1 VKDYAILMLDLKGR
15 VTTWNAGTEHIKGY
29 TAEGIIGQPF
39 SIFYTRE
46 DAASGKPERDL
57 EVAAKEGRAEDEG
70 WRVRKDGSRFWA
82 NVIITAINDKDG
94 RPIGYSQV
102 TRDLTDRK
110 RAEET
115 LRQSEER
122 ARLMVEG
129 VKDYAIL
136 MLDLKGRVT
145 TWNAGTERIKGYS
158 AQEIIGQPFSI
169 FYTSEDAASG
179 KPERDLEAAAKSRFD
194 LS

>member
-1 VKDYAILMLDLKGR
+1 MKATILERTVQLETDL
-15 VTTWNAGTEHIKGY
+15 
-29 TAEGIIGQPF
+29 
-39 SIFYTRE
+39 RE
-46 DAASGKPERDL
+46 LQGE
-57 EVAAKEGRAEDEG
+57 
-70 WRVRKDGSRFWA
+70 
-82 NVIITAINDKDG
+82 ITD
-94 RPIGYSQV
+94 S
-102 TRDLTDRK
+102 K

-145 TWNAGTERIKGYS
+145 TWNAGTEHIKGYS

-169 FYTSEDAASG
+169 FYTGEDAASG
-179 KPERDLEAAAKSRFD
+179 KPERDLEVAAKEGRTEEEGGGVRKGGARFWANVIITAINDKDGRPIGYSKVTRD
-194 LS
+194 LTDRKRAEETLRQSEEQFRLISENVADLIAVLDLQGTRVYSSPS

>member
-1 VKDYAILMLDLKGR
+1 MKATIR
-15 VTTWNAGTEHIKGY
+15 ERNAQLQPALRKLQTEI
-29 TAEGIIGQPF
+29 
-39 SIFYTRE
+39 
-46 DAASGKPERDL
+46 
-57 EVAAKEGRAEDEG
+57 
-70 WRVRKDGSRFWA
+70 
-82 NVIITAINDKDG
+82 
-94 RPIGYSQV
+94 
-102 TRDLTDRK
+102 TDRK
-110 RAEET
+110 LAEET

-169 FYTSEDAASG
+169 FYTHEDAASG
-179 KPERDLEAAAKSRFD
+179 KPERDLEIAAKEGRTED
-194 LS
+194 EGWRV

>member
-1 VKDYAILMLDLKGR
+1 MKATILERTVQLETDL
-15 VTTWNAGTEHIKGY
+15 
-29 TAEGIIGQPF
+29 
-39 SIFYTRE
+39 RE
-46 DAASGKPERDL
+46 LQGE
-57 EVAAKEGRAEDEG
+57 
-70 WRVRKDGSRFWA
+70 
-82 NVIITAINDKDG
+82 ITD
-94 RPIGYSQV
+94 S
-102 TRDLTDRK
+102 K

-145 TWNAGTERIKGYS
+145 TWNAGTEHIKGYS

-179 KPERDLEAAAKSRFD
+179 KPERDLEVAAKEGRTEDEGWREREDGSRFWANVIVTAINDKDGHPIGYSKVTRD
-194 LS
+194 LTDRKQAEEALIRDAKELALSVESLRKQ

>member
-1 VKDYAILMLDLKGR
+1 MKATIRERNAQLETALSKLQTEITDRKQAEETLRQSEERARLMVEGVKDYAILMLDLRGR
-15 VTTWNAGTEHIKGY
+15 VTTWNAGTERINGY
-29 TAEGIIGQPF
+29 SAQEIIGQPF
-39 SIFYTRE
+39 SIFYTGE

-57 EVAAKEGRAEDEG
+57 EVAAKEGRTEDEG

-94 RPIGYSQV
+94 RPIGYSKV

-122 ARLMVEG
+122 ARLMV
-129 VKDYAIL
+129 
-136 MLDLKGRVT
+136 
-145 TWNAGTERIKGYS
+145 
-158 AQEIIGQPFSI
+158 
-169 FYTSEDAASG
+169 
-179 KPERDLEAAAKSRFD
+179 
-194 LS
+194 